1 MNFPFYIA
9 KRYVFSRNKN
19 SAINIITKIASF
31 SIVVGATVLFVF
43 MSVFSGL
50 REFSTQFSNSF
61 DPDLKITPLFGKSIL
76 ITKNQDL
83 QLSKNNKIIAYSK
96 IVEERVMVS
105 FGGKNEIA
113 TIKGV
118 DQLYSKVNDVKKSLF
133 NGQWLENNSNDVV
146 VGYGIAEKL
155 SMGLF
160 DYYNQMTIYVPKAGA
175 GIIEREEDAF
185 AKENVAPTGIFAV
198 NEDLDNKFIFVDSGL
213 AQELLQYKTNQIS
226 SIEIKLKP
234 NTDEDQVKTELLQL
248 FNNNILIKNR
258 AQQNDSLYKMLNIEN
273 TVLFLFCL
281 LVVILLLFTLAG
293 AIIMMIIDK
302 KGNLK
307 TMLNMGVSVPDLRKI
322 FLLQGTLLTF
332 IGGIIGLLLGIII
345 VVSQQQFNLIMITPT
360 LAYPVVFNTE
370 NVVIVLATI
379 FIFGFLAS
387 FIASSRVTQKL
398 LD

>member
-50 REFSTQFSNSF
+50 RAFSTQFSNSF

-118 DQLYSKVNDVKKSLF
+118 DKAYSKVNDVKKSLF

-185 AKENVAPTGIFAV
+185 TKENVAPTGIFAV
-198 NEDLDNKFIFVDSGL
+198 NEDLDNKFIFADCGL

-234 NTDEDQVKTELLQL
+234 NTDEDQVKTELLKL
-248 FNNNILIKNR
+248 FNNNIVIKNR

-273 TVLFLFCL
+273 TVLFLFCS

-307 TMLNMGVSVPDLRKI
+307 TMLNMGVSVQDLRKI

-332 IGGIIGLLLGIII
+332 IGGVLGLLLGIII

-398 LD
+398 LE